1 MEQKWMEVGQ
11 CLGNFNCGDG
21 KPQAKMTSETSTCE
35 PGQCVLREPGD
46 GETRDIQQKDAFVFT
61 GPG

>member
-1 MEQKWMEVGQ
+1 MEQRRMEVGQ

-21 KPQAKMTSETSTCE
+21 KQAKMTSEIRTCE

-46 GETRDIQQKDAFVFT
+46 GETRDI
-61 GPG
+61 